1 MECIIC
7 NHGTT
12 FKGKVTVKLERNMTI
27 VLLKEVP
34 AQICENCGHYYLD
47 EKTATSTSVLNEA
60 GNAIQ
65 NGAELEIICY
75 REVA

>member
-1 MECIIC
+1 
-7 NHGTT
+7 
-12 FKGKVTVKLERNMTI
+12 MTI

-47 EKTATSTSVLNEA
+47 EKTAASVLHEA
-60 GNAIQ
+60 EGAIQ
-65 NGAELEIICY
+65 HGAELEIMRY